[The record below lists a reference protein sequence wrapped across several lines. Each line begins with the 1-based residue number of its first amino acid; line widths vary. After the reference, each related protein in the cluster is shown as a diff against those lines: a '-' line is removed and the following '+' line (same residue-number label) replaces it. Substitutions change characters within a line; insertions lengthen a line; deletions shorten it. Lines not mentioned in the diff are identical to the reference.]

1 MSLFENGPSLVAI
14 QIKPFLYIMFV
25 FGCKI
30 NTFCQHF
37 KENKNIS
44 FLLFVEYFKFIEAY
58 HILLTICKAESI
70 FITQIV
76 RLRKIIKISVFI
88 FLHIS
93 TNRRTFATE
102 IKQIV
107 IEIFERLSKSK
118 VSKETKLERMSNLKI
133 ETRRER

>member
-14 QIKPFLYIMFV
+14 QIKPFFYIMFV
-25 FGCKI
+25 FGYKI
-30 NTFCQHF
+30 NTFCQYF

-44 FLLFVEYFKFIEAY
+44 LSLFVEHFKFIEAY

-93 TNRRTFATE
+93 TNRRTFAIE

-107 IEIFERLSKSK
+107 IEIFERLTKSQI
-118 VSKETKLERMSNLKI
+118 SKEIRHER
-133 ETRRER
+133 

>member
-14 QIKPFLYIMFV
+14 QIKPFFYTMFV
-25 FGCKI
+25 FEYKI
-30 NTFCQHF
+30 NTFCQNF

-44 FLLFVEYFKFIEAY
+44 LLLFIEYFKFIEAY

-76 RLRKIIKISVFI
+76 RLRKIIKISVFV

-107 IEIFERLSKSK
+107 IEIFERLTKSQI
-118 VSKETKLERMSNLKI
+118 SKEIRHER
-133 ETRRER
+133 

>member
-1 MSLFENGPSLVAI
+1 MSLFENGPSLIAT
-14 QIKPFLYIMFV
+14 QIRDLFCIMFV

-30 NTFCQHF
+30 NTFYQYL
-37 KENKNIS
+37 KENTNIS
-44 FLLFVEYFKFIEAY
+44 LLCFIEYFKFIEAY
-58 HILLTICKAESI
+58 HILLTICKAESN
-70 FITQIV
+70 FIAQIV

-107 IEIFERLSKSK
+107 IEIFERLAKSQI
-118 VSKETKLERMSNLKI
+118 SKEIRHER
-133 ETRRER
+133 

>member
-14 QIKPFLYIMFV
+14 QIKPFFYTMFV
-25 FGCKI
+25 FEYKI
-30 NTFCQHF
+30 NTFCQNS

-44 FLLFVEYFKFIEAY
+44 LLLFIEYFKFIEAY

-93 TNRRTFATE
+93 TNRRTFAIE

-107 IEIFERLSKSK
+107 IEIFERLTKSQI
-118 VSKETKLERMSNLKI
+118 SKEIRHER
-133 ETRRER
+133 

>member
-14 QIKPFLYIMFV
+14 QIKPFFYTMFV
-25 FGCKI
+25 FEYKI

-44 FLLFVEYFKFIEAY
+44 LSLFIEYFKFIEAY

-107 IEIFERLSKSK
+107 IEIFERLTKSQI
-118 VSKETKLERMSNLKI
+118 SKEIRHER
-133 ETRRER
+133 

>member
-14 QIKPFLYIMFV
+14 QIKPFFYTMFV
-25 FGCKI
+25 FEYKI
-30 NTFCQHF
+30 NTFCQNF

-44 FLLFVEYFKFIEAY
+44 LLLFIEYFKFIEAY

-76 RLRKIIKISVFI
+76 RLRKIIKISVFV

-93 TNRRTFATE
+93 TNRRTFAIE

-107 IEIFERLSKSK
+107 IEIFERLTKSQI
-118 VSKETKLERMSNLKI
+118 SKEIRHER
-133 ETRRER
+133 

>member
-14 QIKPFLYIMFV
+14 QIKPFFYTMFV
-25 FGCKI
+25 FEYKI
-30 NTFCQHF
+30 NTFCQNF

-44 FLLFVEYFKFIEAY
+44 LLLFIEYFKFIEAY

-93 TNRRTFATE
+93 TNRRTFTTE

-107 IEIFERLSKSK
+107 IEIFERLTKSQI
-118 VSKETKLERMSNLKI
+118 SKEIRHER
-133 ETRRER
+133 

>member
-14 QIKPFLYIMFV
+14 QIKPFFYTMFV
-25 FGCKI
+25 FEYKI
-30 NTFCQHF
+30 NIFCQNF

-44 FLLFVEYFKFIEAY
+44 LSLFIEYFKFIEAY

-107 IEIFERLSKSK
+107 IEIFERLTKSQI
-118 VSKETKLERMSNLKI
+118 SKEIRHER
-133 ETRRER
+133 

>member
-14 QIKPFLYIMFV
+14 QIKPFFYIMFV

-37 KENKNIS
+37 EENTSIS
-44 FLLFVEYFKFIEAY
+44 FLLFIKHFKFIEAY
-58 HILLTICKAESI
+58 PILLTICKAEDVFMI
-70 FITQIV
+70 QIV
-76 RLRKIIKISVFI
+76 RQRKIIEISVYI

-93 TNRRTFATE
+93 AKRRTFATE

-107 IEIFERLSKSK
+107 IETFERLAKSQI
-118 VSKETKLERMSNLKI
+118 SKEIRHER
-133 ETRRER
+133 

>member
-14 QIKPFLYIMFV
+14 QIKHFFYTMFV
-25 FGCKI
+25 FECKI
-30 NTFCQHF
+30 NTFCQNF

-44 FLLFVEYFKFIEAY
+44 LLLFIEYFKFIEAY

-107 IEIFERLSKSK
+107 IEIFERLTKSQI
-118 VSKETKLERMSNLKI
+118 SKEIRHER
-133 ETRRER
+133 

>member
-14 QIKPFLYIMFV
+14 QIKHFFYTMFV
-25 FGCKI
+25 SECKI
-30 NTFCQHF
+30 NTFCQNF

-44 FLLFVEYFKFIEAY
+44 LLLFIEYFKFIEAY

-70 FITQIV
+70 FMTQIV

-107 IEIFERLSKSK
+107 IEIFERLTKSQI
-118 VSKETKLERMSNLKI
+118 SKEIRHER
-133 ETRRER
+133 

>member
-1 MSLFENGPSLVAI
+1 
-14 QIKPFLYIMFV
+14 MFV

-44 FLLFVEYFKFIEAY
+44 LLLFIKHFKFIEAY
-58 HILLTICKAESI
+58 PILLTICKAESN
-70 FITQIV
+70 FMTQIV
-76 RLRKIIKISVFI
+76 RKREIIKISVFI

-107 IEIFERLSKSK
+107 IETSERLAKSQI
-118 VSKETKLERMSNLKI
+118 SKEIRHER
-133 ETRRER
+133 

>member
-1 MSLFENGPSLVAI
+1 MSPTKNGLSLIVT
-14 QIKPFLYIMFV
+14 QIKPFFYILFV

-30 NTFCQHF
+30 NTFCQNF
-37 KENKNIS
+37 KDIKSIS
-44 FLLFVEYFKFIEAY
+44 FLLFYWYYKFIRLSY
-58 HILLTICKAESI
+58 ILLTICNLSYFSAL
-70 FITQIV
+70 QIV
-76 RLRKIIKISVFI
+76 RCKKQLSFSVYL

-93 TNRRTFATE
+93 TNSRTFATE

-118 VSKETKLERMSNLKI
+118 VSKETKLERMPNLKI

>member
-14 QIKPFLYIMFV
+14 QIKPFFYTMFV

-44 FLLFVEYFKFIEAY
+44 LSLFVEHFKFIEAY

-70 FITQIV
+70 FMTQIV
-76 RLRKIIKISVFI
+76 RLRKIIKIYVFI

-107 IEIFERLSKSK
+107 IEIFERLAKSQI
-118 VSKETKLERMSNLKI
+118 SKEIRLER
-133 ETRRER
+133 

>member
-1 MSLFENGPSLVAI
+1 MSLFENGLLLVVI
-14 QIKPFLYIMFV
+14 QTKSFFYIMFV

-30 NTFCQHF
+30 NTFCQYF
-37 KENKNIS
+37 KEKTSIS
-44 FLLFVEYFKFIEAY
+44 LLIFVKHFKFIRAY

-107 IEIFERLSKSK
+107 IEIFERLAKSQI
-118 VSKETKLERMSNLKI
+118 SKEIRHER
-133 ETRRER
+133 

>member
-14 QIKPFLYIMFV
+14 QIKPFFYTMFV
-25 FGCKI
+25 FEYKI
-30 NTFCQHF
+30 NTFCQNF

-44 FLLFVEYFKFIEAY
+44 LSLFIEYFKFIEAY

-93 TNRRTFATE
+93 TNRRTFATK

-107 IEIFERLSKSK
+107 IEIFERLTKSQI
-118 VSKETKLERMSNLKI
+118 SKEIRHER
-133 ETRRER
+133 

>member
-1 MSLFENGPSLVAI
+1 MLILLLIVSFRKRTFIGCHPNQAFFTLCSFSAAKLI
-14 QIKPFLYIMFV
+14 HFV
-25 FGCKI
+25 SILK
-30 NTFCQHF
+30 
-37 KENKNIS
+37 KNKNIS
-44 FLLFVEYFKFIEAY
+44 LSLFVEHFKFIEAY

-93 TNRRTFATE
+93 TNRRTFATK

-107 IEIFERLSKSK
+107 IEIFERLTKSQI
-118 VSKETKLERMSNLKI
+118 SKEIRHER
-133 ETRRER
+133 

>member
-1 MSLFENGPSLVAI
+1 MSLFENGLLLVVI
-14 QIKPFLYIMFV
+14 QTKSFFYIMFV
-25 FGCKI
+25 FDCKI
-30 NTFCQHF
+30 NTFCQYF
-37 KENKNIS
+37 KEKTSIS
-44 FLLFVEYFKFIEAY
+44 LLIFVEHFKFIRAY

-107 IEIFERLSKSK
+107 IEIFERLAKSQI
-118 VSKETKLERMSNLKI
+118 SKEIRHER
-133 ETRRER
+133 

>member
-14 QIKPFLYIMFV
+14 QIKPFFYIMFV

-44 FLLFVEYFKFIEAY
+44 FLLFIEYFKFIKAY

-107 IEIFERLSKSK
+107 IEIFEGLAKSQI
-118 VSKETKLERMSNLKI
+118 SKEIRHER
-133 ETRRER
+133 

>member
-14 QIKPFLYIMFV
+14 QIKPFFYTMFV
-25 FGCKI
+25 FEYKI
-30 NTFCQHF
+30 NTFCQNF

-44 FLLFVEYFKFIEAY
+44 LLLFIEYFKFIEAY
-58 HILLTICKAESI
+58 HILLTICKAESV

-93 TNRRTFATE
+93 TNRRTFTTE

-107 IEIFERLSKSK
+107 IEIFERLTKSQI
-118 VSKETKLERMSNLKI
+118 SKEIRHER
-133 ETRRER
+133 

>member
-14 QIKPFLYIMFV
+14 QIKPFFYTMFV
-25 FGCKI
+25 FEYKI
-30 NTFCQHF
+30 NTFCQNF

-44 FLLFVEYFKFIEAY
+44 LLLFIEYFKFIEAY

-88 FLHIS
+88 FFHIS
-93 TNRRTFATE
+93 TNRRTFAIE

-107 IEIFERLSKSK
+107 IEIFERLTKSQI
-118 VSKETKLERMSNLKI
+118 SKEIRHER
-133 ETRRER
+133 

>member
-1 MSLFENGPSLVAI
+1 MSLFENGPSLIAI
-14 QIKPFLYIMFV
+14 QIKPFFYTMFV
-25 FGCKI
+25 FECKI
-30 NTFCQHF
+30 NTFCQNF

-44 FLLFVEYFKFIEAY
+44 LLLFIEYFKFIEAY

-88 FLHIS
+88 FLHIP

-107 IEIFERLSKSK
+107 IEIFERLTKSQI
-118 VSKETKLERMSNLKI
+118 SKEIRHER
-133 ETRRER
+133 

>member
-14 QIKPFLYIMFV
+14 QTKPFFYTMFI

-44 FLLFVEYFKFIEAY
+44 LLLFVEHFKFIEAY

-70 FITQIV
+70 FMTQIV

-107 IEIFERLSKSK
+107 IEIFERLTKSQI
-118 VSKETKLERMSNLKI
+118 SKEIRHER
-133 ETRRER
+133 

>member
-1 MSLFENGPSLVAI
+1 MLILLLIVSFRKRTFIGCHPNQA
-14 QIKPFLYIMFV
+14 FFYTMFV

-37 KENKNIS
+37 KKNKNIS
-44 FLLFVEYFKFIEAY
+44 LSLFVEHFKFIEAY

-88 FLHIS
+88 FLAYLNKS
-93 TNRRTFATE
+93 SYLCNRNQTNSHRNIRKT
-102 IKQIV
+102 
-107 IEIFERLSKSK
+107 SKK
-118 VSKETKLERMSNLKI
+118 SNLKRDK
-133 ETRRER
+133 T

>member
-14 QIKPFLYIMFV
+14 QIKPFFYTMFV
-25 FGCKI
+25 FEYKI
-30 NTFCQHF
+30 NTFCQNF

-44 FLLFVEYFKFIEAY
+44 LLLFIEYFKFIKAY

-93 TNRRTFATE
+93 TNRRTFAIE

-107 IEIFERLSKSK
+107 IEIFERLTKSQI
-118 VSKETKLERMSNLKI
+118 SKEIRHER
-133 ETRRER
+133 

>member
-1 MSLFENGPSLVAI
+1 
-14 QIKPFLYIMFV
+14 MFV

-30 NTFCQHF
+30 NTFCQYF
-37 KENKNIS
+37 KEKTSIS
-44 FLLFVEYFKFIEAY
+44 LLIFVEHFKFIRAY

-70 FITQIV
+70 FMTQIV
-76 RLRKIIKISVFI
+76 RLQKIIKNSVFI

-107 IEIFERLSKSK
+107 IEIFERLAKSQI
-118 VSKETKLERMSNLKI
+118 SKEIRHER
-133 ETRRER
+133 

>member
-1 MSLFENGPSLVAI
+1 MSLFENGLLLVVI
-14 QIKPFLYIMFV
+14 QIKSFFYNMFV

-30 NTFCQHF
+30 NTFCQYF
-37 KENKNIS
+37 KEKESIS
-44 FLLFVEYFKFIEAY
+44 LLLFAEHFKFIRAY
-58 HILLTICKAESI
+58 DILLTICKAESI

-107 IEIFERLSKSK
+107 IEIFERLAKSQI
-118 VSKETKLERMSNLKI
+118 SKEIRHER
-133 ETRRER
+133 

>member
-14 QIKPFLYIMFV
+14 QIKPFFYTMFV

-44 FLLFVEYFKFIEAY
+44 LSLFVEHFKFIEAY

-70 FITQIV
+70 FMTQIV

-107 IEIFERLSKSK
+107 IETFERLAKSQI
-118 VSKETKLERMSNLKI
+118 SKEIRLER
-133 ETRRER
+133 

>member
-1 MSLFENGPSLVAI
+1 MPLFENEHSLVAI
-14 QIKPFLYIMFV
+14 QIKPFFYTMFV

-30 NTFCQHF
+30 NTFCQYF

-44 FLLFVEYFKFIEAY
+44 LLLFIEYFKFIEAY
-58 HILLTICKAESI
+58 HILLTICKAESV

-107 IEIFERLSKSK
+107 IETFERLTKSQI
-118 VSKETKLERMSNLKI
+118 SKEIRHER
-133 ETRRER
+133 